1 MAALTSIAAI
11 ANTVNTRISRE
22 AAKIHL
28 AARAMLR
35 PGRWRPTRGIVSP
48 TPAVGGQDSDPCSN
62 IDLVHRGTPSLRG
75 GNG

>member
-1 MAALTSIAAI
+1 MAALTSIAVI

-35 PGRWRPTRGIVSP
+35 PGRWRPKRGIVSP
-48 TPAVGGQDSDPCSN
+48 
-62 IDLVHRGTPSLRG
+62 PSPQPKPEAR
-75 GNG
+75 NAEK

>member
-1 MAALTSIAAI
+1 
-11 ANTVNTRISRE
+11 
-22 AAKIHL
+22 L

-48 TPAVGGQDSDPCSN
+48 TPAVGGQDSDPFSN
-62 IDLVHRGTPSLRG
+62 IDLVHRSTPSLRG